1 MEFEAKLKQRTGDA
15 GLFEV
20 SGIDWQDVSRKA
32 TGRAVLY
39 IEERNKITDD
49 QRKLLFALWRDYESY
64 TGVPLDAVEAWFKYQ
79 YMLHADLDRL
89 PSVSRGRMSKHLAT
103 DFITYTLEYYL
114 SNGIPFQQADWYKG
128 ADVNR
133 ICYAML
139 MKRICFVCGK
149 ENSDVH
155 HLNGST
161 VGMGNNRNKVNHVG
175 RYVACLCREEHGE
188 IHTIGEKAFFN
199 KHHIV
204 PIKLDEATVKSLG
217 LGGK

>member
-1 MEFEAKLKQRTGDA
+1 MEFEAKLHERQGDA
-15 GLFEV
+15 GLFKV
-20 SGIDWQDVSRKA
+20 SGIDWRAVNAKA
-32 TGRAVLY
+32 TGRTILY
-39 IEERNKITDD
+39 IEERDKISDE
-49 QRKLLFALWRDYESY
+49 QRKLLFALWRDYETY

-89 PSVSRGRMSKHLAT
+89 PSVSRDGMSKRLAT

-114 SNGIPFQQADWYKG
+114 NNGIPFQQADWYKG

-133 ICYAML
+133 VCYAML
-139 MKRICFVCGK
+139 IKRICFVCGK

-161 VGMGNNRNKVNHVG
+161 VGMGNDRQKVNHVG
-175 RYVACLCREEHGE
+175 RWVACLCREDHGK
-188 IHTIGEKAFFN
+188 IHTGGERAFFS

-204 PIKLDEATVKSLG
+204 PIKLDAETVKILG
-217 LGGK
+217 M

>member
-1 MEFEAKLKQRTGDA
+1 MEYEAKLHERSQDA
-15 GLFEV
+15 GLFQV
-20 SGIDWQDVSRKA
+20 SGINWHEVNAKA

-39 IEERNKITDD
+39 IEERDKISDE

-64 TGVPLDAVEAWFKYQ
+64 TGVPIDAVEAWFKYQ

-114 SNGIPFQQADWYKG
+114 NNGIPFAQADWYKG
-128 ADVNR
+128 ADVAR

-139 MKRICFVCGK
+139 VKRICFICGK
-149 ENSDVH
+149 EHSDIH

-161 VGMGNNRNKVNHVG
+161 IGMGNDRDKVSHVG
-175 RYVACLCREEHGE
+175 RRVVCLCRECHGK
-188 IHTIGEKAFFN
+188 IHQGGEQAFFN
-199 KHHIV
+199 QHHIA
-204 PIKLDEATVKSLG
+204 PIKLTEETVRL
-217 LGGK
+217 LNL

>member
-1 MEFEAKLKQRTGDA
+1 MEFEAKLHERTQDA
-15 GLFEV
+15 GLFQV
-20 SGIDWQDVSRKA
+20 SGINWHEVNAKA

-39 IEERNKITDD
+39 IEEHDKISDE
-49 QRKLLFALWRDYESY
+49 QRKLLFALWRDYETY
-64 TGVPLDAVEAWFKYQ
+64 TGVPIDAVEAWFKYE
-79 YMLHADLDRL
+79 YMIHADLDRL

-128 ADVNR
+128 ADVAR
-133 ICYAML
+133 VCYAML

-161 VGMGNNRNKVNHVG
+161 VGMGNDREKVSHVG
-175 RYVACLCREEHGE
+175 RRVVCLCREDHGK
-188 IHTIGEKAFFN
+188 IHQGGELAFFR

-204 PIKLDEATVKSLG
+204 PIKLTEKEVRLLG
-217 LGGK
+217 I

>member
-1 MEFEAKLKQRTGDA
+1 MEYEAKLHERTQDA
-15 GLFEV
+15 GLFSV
-20 SGIDWQDVSRKA
+20 SGINWHEVNAKA

-39 IEERNKITDD
+39 IEERDKISDE
-49 QRKLLFALWRDYESY
+49 QRKLLFALWRDYEAY
-64 TGVPLDAVEAWFKYQ
+64 TGVPLDAVEAWFKYE

-114 SNGIPFQQADWYKG
+114 NNGIPFAQADWYKG
-128 ADVNR
+128 ADVAR
-133 ICYAML
+133 VCYAML
-139 MKRICFVCGK
+139 MKRICFVCGR

-161 VGMGNNRNKVNHVG
+161 VGMGNDRSKVNHVG

-199 KHHIV
+199 KHHIA
-204 PIKLDEATVKSLG
+204 PIKLDAETVQILG
-217 LGGK
+217 L

>member
-1 MEFEAKLKQRTGDA
+1 MEFEAKLHERTQDA
-15 GLFEV
+15 GLFSV
-20 SGIDWQDVSRKA
+20 SGINWHEVNAKA

-39 IEERNKITDD
+39 IEERDKISDE

-64 TGVPLDAVEAWFKYQ
+64 TGVPIDAVEAWFKYQ

-114 SNGIPFQQADWYKG
+114 NNGIPFAQADWYKG
-128 ADVNR
+128 ADVAR
-133 ICYAML
+133 VCYAML
-139 MKRICFVCGK
+139 MKRICFVCGR

-161 VGMGNNRNKVNHVG
+161 VGMGNDRRKVSHVG
-175 RYVACLCREEHGE
+175 RMVVCLCRERHGK
-188 IHTIGEKAFFN
+188 IRQGGEQAFFN
-199 KHHIV
+199 KHHIA
-204 PIKLDEATVKSLG
+204 PIKLTEETVKL
-217 LGGK
+217 LNL

>member
-1 MEFEAKLKQRTGDA
+1 MEFEAKLHERTQDA
-15 GLFEV
+15 GLFSV
-20 SGIDWQDVSRKA
+20 SGINWHEVNAKA

-39 IEERNKITDD
+39 IEERDKISDE
-49 QRKLLFALWRDYESY
+49 QRKLLFALWRDYETY
-64 TGVPLDAVEAWFKYQ
+64 TGVPIDAVEAWFKYE
-79 YMLHADLDRL
+79 YMIHADLDRL

-128 ADVNR
+128 ADVAR
-133 ICYAML
+133 VCYAML

-161 VGMGNNRNKVNHVG
+161 VGMGNDREKVSHVG
-175 RYVACLCREEHGE
+175 RRVVCLCREDHGK
-188 IHTIGEKAFFN
+188 IHQGGELAFFR

-204 PIKLDEATVKSLG
+204 PIKLTEKEVRLLG
-217 LGGK
+217 I